1 MECTLKYGGN
11 ATIALQV
18 PDERFL
24 GEYGQ
29 PVEDPL
35 EDVSAAMAAA
45 LVEPIDFPSL
55 AEATVAG
62 DRITIPLDPGLPQAP
77 ALVAGLVQAL
87 CEAGVRPS
95 DITVLWTK
103 DESSGG
109 GIDPRSGLDEKI
121 ASEVQFVIHDPH
133 DRNAMGYLTASTES
147 QPIYLNLV
155 LQDADVVLPIGCL
168 RVKTAT
174 GYHGIHSVVF
184 PTYSDN
190 ETLGRYRAPSNEESE
205 VARRRRDKESDEA
218 AWLLGVVA
226 TIQVIPGSGDSIL
239 HILAG
244 NSQSV
249 LAEGQKL
256 CAAVWQYEVPQ
267 RAQLVIAGI
276 EGDARNQTWD
286 NVARAVTSALN
297 AVDEGGV
304 IAICSEL
311 AIAPGEAM
319 LQLSAA
325 DNYEETLHA
334 IRRQRSSDAVPAS
347 QLLKAMQ
354 QNRIFLLSCLDEAV
368 VAELGLAPVADASE
382 MIRLV
387 SRFESCIVLA
397 NAQYAQTTIT
407 A

>member
-1 MECTLKYGGN
+1 MEHILKYGEN

-29 PVEDPL
+29 PTGDPL
-35 EDVSAAMAAA
+35 DDVSAAMAAT

-55 AEATVAG
+55 TEAAVPG
-62 DRITIPLDPGLPQAP
+62 DKIAIPLDPGLPQAP

-87 CEAGVRPS
+87 CEARITPS

-103 DESSGG
+103 NESSGM
-109 GIDPRSGLDEKI
+109 DPRSGLDEKI
-121 ASEVQFVIHDPH
+121 AAEVQFVIHDPN
-133 DRNAMGYLTASTES
+133 DRNAMGYLTASAES
-147 QPIYLNLV
+147 QPIYLNRV

-168 RVKTAT
+168 RVKTAI

-190 ETLGRYRAPSNEESE
+190 ETLGRYQAPSNEESE
-205 VARRRRDKESDEA
+205 VARGRRDKESDEA

-226 TIQVIPGSGDSIL
+226 TIQVIPGAGDSIL

-244 NSQSV
+244 NPQSV
-249 LAEGQKL
+249 LAEGQRR
-256 CAAVWQYEVPQ
+256 CAAVWQYKVPQ

-276 EGDARNQTWD
+276 EGDARSQTWD

-297 AVDEGGV
+297 AVDDGGV

-311 AIAPGEAM
+311 AIPPGEAIQ
-319 LQLSAA
+319 QLSGA
-325 DNYEETLHA
+325 DDYEETLHT

-354 QNRIFLLSCLDEAV
+354 QSRIFLLSGLDEAV

-382 MIRLV
+382 MIRLG

-397 NAQYAQTTIT
+397 NAQYAETTIT
-407 A
+407 T